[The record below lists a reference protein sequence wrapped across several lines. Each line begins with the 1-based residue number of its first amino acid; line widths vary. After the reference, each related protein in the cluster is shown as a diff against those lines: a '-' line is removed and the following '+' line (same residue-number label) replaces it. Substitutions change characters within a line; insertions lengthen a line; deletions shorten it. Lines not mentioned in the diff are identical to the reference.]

1 VKMITT
7 FAVLAATISG
17 SLAVRS
23 STIRHGASISANSE
37 MGMHIL
43 NNARRIEDA
52 NEQDFT
58 WVSEYSLK
66 YQGCHHVTQWNEE
79 ANEGEDVRLETKRLV
94 RFRLCPTYSCSASS
108 GGGCSSGYGDY
119 IIDMNTFI
127 EGYMENKEQVEK
139 YQCEYT
145 SQVMCDCEN
154 ADDRDSCEY
163 NCFNDK
169 NMEYC
174 IDQEVDDNAQEN
186 LQVADYMMCNNYE
199 PPNNN
204 NRRLDQNEVEYFL
217 GPYCAENGGSIYLGM
232 FTDDSCSLF
241 ADNNGGRSTY
251 LSITGQS
258 LPYSSVSLIG
268 ADCFSCVEP
277 QDVNQQNNQDQQD
290 EDEIKEF
297 CLELYQA
304 AGKCENKLNINNI
317 ELNNNACTYMKGIK
331 ITRSNGVIISGP
343 ANKNKV
349 ASAFIG
355 IFAVSFVLLGA
366 YVYYL
371 KTKLDRAK
379 INLQE

>member
-1 VKMITT
+1 MIATL
-7 FAVLAATISG
+7 AVLAATVTG
-17 SLAVRS
+17 SMAITP
-23 STIRHGASISANSE
+23 STIGHDASISANSE

-43 NNARRIEDA
+43 SNARRVEDA

-58 WVSEYSLK
+58 WIADYSLK
-66 YQGCHHVTQWNEE
+66 YQGCHHVTQWNQDADGE
-79 ANEGEDVRLETKRLV
+79 EDVRLETKRLV
-94 RFRLCPTYSCSASS
+94 RFRLCPSSSCSASS

-127 EGYMENKEQVEK
+127 EGYMENKEQVEE

-145 SQVMCDCEN
+145 SQVVCNCEN
-154 ADDRDSCEY
+154 ADDKEGCEY
-163 NCFNDK
+163 NCFNTYGMD
-169 NMEYC
+169 YC
-174 IDQEVDDNAQEN
+174 IDQEMDDNAQEE
-186 LQVADYMMCNNYE
+186 LEVADYMMCNNFE

-217 GPYCAENGGSIYLGM
+217 GPYCAESGGSIYLGM

-251 LSITGQS
+251 LSMTGQS
-258 LPYSSVSLIG
+258 LPYSSETLIG

-290 EDEIKEF
+290 DDEIKEF

-304 AGKCENKLNINNI
+304 AGKCENKLSNYSG
-317 ELNNNACTYMKGIK
+317 EPNNNACTYMKGIK
-331 ITRSNGVIISGP
+331 ITRSNGVIISGA

-349 ASAFIG
+349 ASAFVG

>member
-1 VKMITT
+1 MITLL
-7 FAVLAATISG
+7 AVLAATVTG
-17 SLAVRS
+17 SVAVTS
-23 STIRHGASISANSE
+23 STIGYGTSISANSQ

-43 NNARRIEDA
+43 SNARRVEDA

-79 ANEGEDVRLETKRLV
+79 ADEGEDVRLETKRLV
-94 RFRLCPTYSCSASS
+94 RFRLCPTYSCSPSS

-127 EGYMENKEQVEK
+127 EGYMENKEQVEQ

-145 SQVMCDCEN
+145 SQFTCDCEN
-154 ADDRDSCEY
+154 SDDRETCEY
-163 NCFNDK
+163 KCFYDN
-169 NMEYC
+169 NMKYC
-174 IDQEVDDNAQEN
+174 IDQDMDDNAQED

-204 NRRLDQNEVEYFL
+204 NRRLDENEVEYFL
-217 GPYCAENGGSIYLGM
+217 GPYCAESGGSIYLGM

-251 LSITGQS
+251 LTITGQS
-258 LPYSSVSLIG
+258 LPYSSESLIG

-304 AGKCENKLNINNI
+304 AGKCENKLNINNF
-317 ELNNNACTYMKGIK
+317 EPNNNACTYMKGIK
-331 ITRSNGVIISGP
+331 ITRSNGVIISGA

>member
-1 VKMITT
+1 MITT
-7 FAVLAATISG
+7 LAVLAATMTVSM
-17 SLAVRS
+17 AVTS
-23 STIRHGASISANSE
+23 STIGLDASISANSQ

-43 NNARRIEDA
+43 SNSRRVEDG

-58 WVSEYSLK
+58 WISGYSLK
-66 YQGCHHVTQWNEE
+66 YQGCHHVTQWNEDADE
-79 ANEGEDVRLETKRLV
+79 EEDVRLETKRLV
-94 RFRLCPTYSCSASS
+94 RYRLCPTSSCSASS

-127 EGYMENKEQVEK
+127 EGYMENKEQVEQ

-145 SQVMCDCEN
+145 SQVVCNCEN
-154 ADDRDSCEY
+154 ADDRETCEY
-163 NCFNDK
+163 NCFNNNGMD
-169 NMEYC
+169 YC
-174 IDQEVDDNAQEN
+174 IDQEMDDNIQEE
-186 LQVADYMMCNNYE
+186 LEVADYMMCNNFE

-217 GPYCAENGGSIYLGM
+217 GPYCAESGGSIYLGM
-232 FTDDSCSLF
+232 FTDDSCTLF
-241 ADNNGGRSTY
+241 ADSNGGRSTY
-251 LSITGQS
+251 LSMTGQS
-258 LPYSSVSLIG
+258 LPYSSESLIG
-268 ADCFSCVEP
+268 PDCFSCVEP

-304 AGKCENKLNINNI
+304 AGKCENKLNNNNV
-317 ELNNNACTYMKGIK
+317 EPNNNACTYMKGIK
-331 ITRSNGVIISGP
+331 ITRSNGVIISGA

>member
-1 VKMITT
+1 M
-7 FAVLAATISG
+7 AG
-17 SLAVRS
+17 SLAITS
-23 STIRHGASISANSE
+23 SSIEHVTSINAMSQ

-43 NNARRIEDA
+43 SNARRVEDA

-58 WVSEYSLK
+58 WVSGYSLK

-79 ANEGEDVRLETKRLV
+79 ADEGEDVRLETKRLV
-94 RFRLCPTYSCSASS
+94 RFRLCPTSSCSASS
-108 GGGCSSGYGDY
+108 GAGCSSGYGDY

-127 EGYMENKEQVEK
+127 EGYMENKEQVEQ

-145 SQVMCDCEN
+145 SQVVCNCEN
-154 ADDRDSCEY
+154 ADDRESCEY
-163 NCFNDK
+163 NCFKSNGMD
-169 NMEYC
+169 YC
-174 IDQEVDDNAQEN
+174 IEQEMDDNAQQKLE
-186 LQVADYMMCNNYE
+186 VADYMMCNNFE

-217 GPYCAENGGSIYLGM
+217 GPYCAESGGSIYLGM
-232 FTDDSCSLF
+232 FTDDSCTLF
-241 ADNNGGRSTY
+241 TDNNGGRSTY
-251 LSITGQS
+251 LSMTGQS
-258 LPYSSVSLIG
+258 LPYSSESLIG
-268 ADCFSCVEP
+268 PDCFSCVEP

-297 CLELYQA
+297 CLEMYQA
-304 AGKCENKLNINNI
+304 AGKCENKLNNYYV
-317 ELNNNACTYMKGIK
+317 EPNNNACTYMKGIK
-331 ITRSNGVIISGP
+331 ITRSNGVIISGA